1 MTEKVS
7 VIVPVF
13 NVEKYLRQCL
23 DSILQQTYQNLEI
36 IIINDGS
43 TDGSDA
49 ICREYAGKD
58 SRISYF
64 AKENTGISDTRNVGI
79 RQATG
84 EYVTFVDSDDWV
96 EHTYVEELHDKLKAY
111 DADIAIT
118 NYYLFNEADSLFYFY
133 ITDEDYYEQVYSPA
147 QLIEGLYETKFN
159 KSFALISAWGKLYKR
174 TLFEDL
180 LFPKGQIGED
190 GFFNLKAYLMSE
202 RVIYLNKGLYAY
214 RERPGSLSRTWTEDW
229 MSALVY
235 AMEERLALLA
245 SRGYPLEKHMTVYRM
260 MLESCLTNGASQ
272 GLEGTEAYRRIKE
285 KYQVLSLAPQHY
297 NEKKRSI
304 VLAANYPY
312 VEQVVTTI
320 KSILYHHRNIR
331 FYIINSDFPQ
341 EWFKGLNRHLA
352 RFGSEI
358 VNCRVSSAQISQY
371 RTDISY
377 TVFLRYF
384 ISDFVKEERVIYM
397 DCDMVVTGSLDDLF
411 TMDLKG
417 YPVAAVR
424 DYGGRVFYHREIFNA
439 GFLVID
445 NAYWRQEQ
453 MSRHLIEMTNEW
465 HDKVDQADQSILN
478 MVFENNWYELPF
490 DFNHVVLHSHF
501 TDYQLPEGQEYPKV
515 IHYLSHRKPWF
526 PLAAQ
531 TYRDVWWFYAQLD
544 WSDVAEN
551 VSLAP
556 LQSRALYPKGRPF
569 TCLVYTS
576 IAEIPHL
583 EDLIQALP
591 QVHFNIAARVIV
603 SDSLARLITYPNV
616 TVYSGINNMRSLDL
630 ELVST
635 SDLLLDINPGE
646 KTLEILDGFRFEDK
660 PIFAFDDLK
669 SRKHHQR
676 TFPREHWQEMAEAI
690 RKMRKAQD

>member
-7 VIVPVF
+7 VIVPVY

-36 IIINDGS
+36 LIINDGS

-49 ICREYAGKD
+49 ICREYLEKD
-58 SRISYF
+58 ERITYHI
-64 AKENTGISDTRNVGI
+64 KENSGVFDTRMIGL
-79 RQATG
+79 QEASG
-84 EYVTFVDSDDWV
+84 AYVTFVDSDDWI
-96 EHTYVEELHDKLKAY
+96 EKTYIEELYDKLITY
-111 DADIAIT
+111 HADIAAA
-118 NYYLFNEADSLFYFY
+118 NYYLFNDAESLFYFFMG
-133 ITDEDYYEQVYSPA
+133 EQDYYERLYTPV
-147 QLIEGLYETKFN
+147 QLIDGLYETKFN
-159 KSFALISAWGKLYKR
+159 KSFALLSAWGKLYKR
-174 TLFEDL
+174 SLFDELRFSKDR
-180 LFPKGQIGED
+180 IGED
-190 GFFNLKAYLMSE
+190 RFLSLKAFLSSE
-202 RVIYLNKGLYAY
+202 RVVYLNKGLYAY
-214 RERPGSLSRTWTEDW
+214 RERTGSLSHTWTEEW
-229 MSALVY
+229 IPALVC
-235 AMEERLALLA
+235 AMEEKLALLA
-245 SRGYPLEKHMTVYRM
+245 NQGYPLEKTINLYQMVLKACLANSRFHGLENSEVYRQI
-260 MLESCLTNGASQ
+260 T
-272 GLEGTEAYRRIKE
+272 E
-285 KYQVLSLAPQHY
+285 KYQALSLKPQPHCG
-297 NEKKRSI
+297 EKRAI

-312 VEQVVTTI
+312 LDQVLATM
-320 KSILYHHRNIR
+320 KSVLYHHRNIR
-331 FYIINSDFPQ
+331 FYLINGDFPQ
-341 EWFKGLNRHLA
+341 EWFTGMNRHLV
-352 RFGSEI
+352 RFDSDI
-358 VNCRVSSAQISQY
+358 VNCRVTSSQIQQY
-371 RTDISY
+371 KTDISY

-397 DCDMVVTGSLDDLF
+397 DCDMVVTGPLDDLF

-576 IAEIPHL
+576 IAEVPHL

-630 ELVST
+630 ELVSI

>member
-7 VIVPVF
+7 VIIPVY

-36 IIINDGS
+36 LIINDGS

-49 ICREYAGKD
+49 ICREYLEKD
-58 SRISYF
+58 ERITYHI
-64 AKENTGISDTRNVGI
+64 KENSGVFDTRMIGL
-79 RQATG
+79 QEASG
-84 EYVTFVDSDDWV
+84 AYVTFVDSDDWI
-96 EHTYVEELHDKLKAY
+96 EKTYIEELYDKLITY
-111 DADIAIT
+111 HADIAAA
-118 NYYLFNEADSLFYFY
+118 NYYLFNDAESLFYFFMG
-133 ITDEDYYEQVYSPA
+133 EQDYYERLYTPV
-147 QLIEGLYETKFN
+147 QLIDGLYETKFN
-159 KSFALISAWGKLYKR
+159 KSFALLSAWGKLYKR
-174 TLFEDL
+174 SLFDELRFSKDR
-180 LFPKGQIGED
+180 IGED
-190 GFFNLKAYLMSE
+190 RFLSLKAFLSSE
-202 RVIYLNKGLYAY
+202 RVVYLNKGLYAY
-214 RERPGSLSRTWTEDW
+214 RERTGSLSHTWTEEW
-229 MSALVY
+229 IPALVC
-235 AMEERLALLA
+235 AMEEKLALLA
-245 SRGYPLEKHMTVYRM
+245 NQGYPLEKTINLYQMVLKACLANSRFHGLENSEVYRQI
-260 MLESCLTNGASQ
+260 T
-272 GLEGTEAYRRIKE
+272 E
-285 KYQVLSLAPQHY
+285 KYQALSLKPQPHCG
-297 NEKKRSI
+297 EKRAI

-312 VEQVVTTI
+312 LDQVLATM
-320 KSILYHHRNIR
+320 KSVLYHHRNIR
-331 FYIINSDFPQ
+331 FYLINGDFPQ
-341 EWFKGLNRHLA
+341 EWFTGMNRHLV
-352 RFGSEI
+352 RFDSDI
-358 VNCRVSSAQISQY
+358 VNCRVTSSQIQQY
-371 RTDISY
+371 KTDISY

-397 DCDMVVTGSLDDLF
+397 DCDMVVTGPLDDLF

>member
-1 MTEKVS
+1 
-7 VIVPVF
+7 
-13 NVEKYLRQCL
+13 
-23 DSILQQTYQNLEI
+23 
-36 IIINDGS
+36 
-43 TDGSDA
+43 
-49 ICREYAGKD
+49 
-58 SRISYF
+58 
-64 AKENTGISDTRNVGI
+64 
-79 RQATG
+79 
-84 EYVTFVDSDDWV
+84 
-96 EHTYVEELHDKLKAY
+96 
-111 DADIAIT
+111 
-118 NYYLFNEADSLFYFY
+118 
-133 ITDEDYYEQVYSPA
+133 
-147 QLIEGLYETKFN
+147 
-159 KSFALISAWGKLYKR
+159 
-174 TLFEDL
+174 
-180 LFPKGQIGED
+180 
-190 GFFNLKAYLMSE
+190 
-202 RVIYLNKGLYAY
+202 
-214 RERPGSLSRTWTEDW
+214 
-229 MSALVY
+229 
-235 AMEERLALLA
+235 
-245 SRGYPLEKHMTVYRM
+245 
-260 MLESCLTNGASQ
+260 
-272 GLEGTEAYRRIKE
+272 
-285 KYQVLSLAPQHY
+285 
-297 NEKKRSI
+297 
-304 VLAANYPY
+304 
-312 VEQVVTTI
+312 
-320 KSILYHHRNIR
+320 
-331 FYIINSDFPQ
+331 
-341 EWFKGLNRHLA
+341 
-352 RFGSEI
+352 
-358 VNCRVSSAQISQY
+358 
-371 RTDISY
+371 
-377 TVFLRYF
+377 
-384 ISDFVKEERVIYM
+384 
-397 DCDMVVTGSLDDLF
+397 
-411 TMDLKG
+411 MDLKG
-417 YPVAAVR
+417 NPVAAVR

-676 TFPREHWQEMAEAI
+676 TFQESIGKNGGRQSGNEKGRKIKMADFHLNGNFQQITIDPTAHVELG
-690 RKMRKAQD
+690 QDITLRSFCLSRGG

>member
-7 VIVPVF
+7 VIVPVY

-36 IIINDGS
+36 LIINDGS

-49 ICREYAGKD
+49 ICREYLEKD
-58 SRISYF
+58 ERITYHI
-64 AKENTGISDTRNVGI
+64 KENSGVFDTRMIGL
-79 RQATG
+79 QEASG
-84 EYVTFVDSDDWV
+84 AYVTFVDSDDWI
-96 EHTYVEELHDKLKAY
+96 EKTYIEELYDKLITY
-111 DADIAIT
+111 HADIAAA
-118 NYYLFNEADSLFYFY
+118 NYYLFNDAESLFYFFMG
-133 ITDEDYYEQVYSPA
+133 EQDYYERLYTPV
-147 QLIEGLYETKFN
+147 QLIDGLYETKFN
-159 KSFALISAWGKLYKR
+159 KSFALLSAWGKLYKR
-174 TLFEDL
+174 SLFDELQFSKDR
-180 LFPKGQIGED
+180 IGED
-190 GFFNLKAYLMSE
+190 RFLSLKVFLSSE
-202 RVIYLNKGLYAY
+202 RVVYLNKGLYAY
-214 RERPGSLSRTWTEDW
+214 RERTGSLSHTWTGEW
-229 MSALVY
+229 MPALVCE
-235 AMEERLALLA
+235 MEEKLALLA
-245 SRGYPLEKHMTVYRM
+245 NRGYPLEKTINLYQLV
-260 MLESCLTNGASQ
+260 LKVCLANSRFH
-272 GLEGTEAYRRIKE
+272 GLENSEAYRQISE
-285 KYQVLSLAPQHY
+285 KYQALSLISQPHRG
-297 NEKKRSI
+297 EKRAI

-312 VEQVVTTI
+312 LDQVLATM
-320 KSILYHHRNIR
+320 KSVLYHHRNIR
-331 FYIINSDFPQ
+331 FYLINGDFPQ
-341 EWFKGLNRHLA
+341 EWFTGMNRHLV
-352 RFGSEI
+352 RFDSDI
-358 VNCRVSSAQISQY
+358 VNCRVTSSQIQQY
-371 RTDISY
+371 KTDISY

-397 DCDMVVTGSLDDLF
+397 DCDMVVTGPLDDLF

-424 DYGGRVFYHREIFNA
+424 DYGGRVFYNREIFNA